1 MTDHQAQVRAVMEL
15 ALSGASKDKI
25 RNAAV
30 AVKQALNEEVAA
42 LWRTATLVDSLVAMY
57 VNDPSWPL
65 GFLPAPPAAPVAG
78 PQQLRQPNRTQRI
91 LEVARK
97 MAESG
102 DGTVS
107 GKAVAEQLRNEG
119 DQTPIRNLAVSAG
132 NLMARSNEWETVKP
146 GVYRLVQRKDV
157 AI

>member
-1 MTDHQAQVRAVMEL
+1 
-15 ALSGASKDKI
+15 
-25 RNAAV
+25 
-30 AVKQALNEEVAA
+30 
-42 LWRTATLVDSLVAMY
+42 
-57 VNDPSWPL
+57 
-65 GFLPAPPAAPVAG
+65 
-78 PQQLRQPNRTQRI
+78 
-91 LEVARK
+91 